1 MDQYIYYETDQITE
15 IYFQTKGFTGFVLP
29 FKSNIVYIYIPDG
42 EFFGEID
49 FIVPAGEHG
58 IKVEEMIDQ
67 INKKNFNLVRQFTV

>member
-1 MDQYIYYETDQITE
+1 M
-15 IYFQTKGFTGFVLP
+15 LP

-67 INKKNFNLVRQFTV
+67 MNKKNFNLVR